1 MNVNTTLHLLLIEDN
16 PGDARLISNLL
27 KSSSVRY
34 ELYTVPTLFEGA
46 ALIENQEI
54 TLALLDLS
62 LPDSTG
68 FKTLTSF
75 LQRCPKTP
83 VIIMTGTNNEL
94 IGNQAI
100 KAGAMD
106 YLVKG
111 QFDGKLLGRA
121 IRYALHR
128 VKNNQKIESTARDLA
143 ISEKRFVEA
152 QEMAHFGNWEMD
164 IVNNKMLW
172 ADEIFRIFGF
182 PLNSMTPTLSDYINY
197 THPEDKLK
205 VQDFFELAAKDGKL
219 HHLTHRIVIK
229 GRSIKHISIQAK
241 MNFDEIRKKL
251 FLSGTLQDI
260 TQQKITEEL
269 IIEKNI
275 NTKASRIKDEAL
287 ADISFHIRTPLSS
300 VINLLYLIEQT
311 KISPDQTEL
320 IDGLKTSVDDLSI
333 MVNNLMNFSVL
344 VSDKIEAE
352 KESFEIGEFM
362 ESMKRVVKM
371 RTENTAINL
380 TFLIDESMPNKI
392 ISDTKKITQ
401 ILYNLIDYLIAKTER
416 QKSLFFKASARKNS
430 PKNYELIFTLHSE
443 GLKLGEEEIKDLYAA
458 EKILEIY
465 NPEEDEEKK
474 LIIGMAIVSKLIKI
488 INGNLSFES
497 KEHSDTI
504 FRLSIPVEIAKQPL
518 KIQGDIPTSPLRIL
532 LVEDHFLNQ
541 LATKKVLTSWS
552 DQVSVDIADNGQ
564 IAVEKYQKTD
574 YDIILMDI
582 QMPVM
587 NGIIASQ
594 QIRATSS
601 VPILALTANA
611 SKQEEEK
618 CLSVGINNYLSKP
631 FKPHELYNSIMAI
644 LSPIE
649 HQS

>member
-1 MNVNTTLHLLLIEDN
+1 MNVNTTLHILLIEDN
-16 PGDARLISNLL
+16 LGDTKLVSNML
-27 KSSSVRY
+27 KSSSIRY
-34 ELYTVPTLFEGA
+34 ELYTVPTLFEGTV
-46 ALIENQEI
+46 LIEQQEI
-54 TLALLDLS
+54 TIVLLDLC

-75 LQRCPKTP
+75 IERCPNTP
-83 VIIMTGTNNEL
+83 VIVMTGTNNEL

-111 QFDGKLLGRA
+111 QFDGKLIGRA
-121 IRYALHR
+121 IRYALHH
-128 VKNNQKIESTARDLA
+128 VENNKKIEATARELA

-182 PLNSMTPTLSDYINY
+182 PLNSMSPTFSDYITY
-197 THPEDKLK
+197 THPEDKEK
-205 VQDFFELAAKDGKL
+205 VQNFFELAAKDGQL
-219 HHLTHRIVIK
+219 HHLTHRLVIN

-241 MNFDEIRKKL
+241 MNFDEIRQKL

-260 TQQKITEEL
+260 TRQKITEEL

-275 NTKASRIKDEAL
+275 NTQASSVKDEAL

-300 VINLLYLIEQT
+300 VINLLFLMEKT
-311 KISPDQTEL
+311 EISPNQTEL

-333 MVNNLMNFSVL
+333 MINNLMNFSIL
-344 VSDKIEAE
+344 TSDKIEAE
-352 KESFEIGEFM
+352 RESFEIGVFM

-371 RTENTAINL
+371 RTNNADIGLN
-380 TFLIDESMPNKI
+380 FMIDENMPNKV

-401 ILYNLIDYLIAKTER
+401 ILYNLIDFLITKTES
-416 QKSLFFKASARKNS
+416 QKAMSFKLDAQKIS
-430 PKNYELIFTLHSE
+430 PKDYELVFTLHSE
-443 GLKLGEEEIKDLYAA
+443 GLRLQEDEIEDLYAA

-465 NPEEDEEKK
+465 KPEEDEEKK
-474 LIIGMAIVSKLIKI
+474 QIIGMAIVSKLIKV
-488 INGNLSFES
+488 INGNLSFIS
-497 KEHSDTI
+497 DKKKDTI
-504 FRLSIPVEIAKQPL
+504 FQVTIPVEAAKQPL
-518 KIQGDIPTSPLRIL
+518 QLQGDIPTSPLHIL

-564 IAVEKYQKTD
+564 IAVEKYQD
-574 YDIILMDI
+574 NSYDIILMDI

-594 QIRATSS
+594 KIRATSS
-601 VPILALTANA
+601 IPILALTANA
-611 SKQEEEK
+611 SQPEEEK
-618 CLSVGINNYLSKP
+618 CLSIGINDYLSKP
-631 FKPHELYNSIMAI
+631 FKPQELYNRIMAI
-644 LSPIE
+644 LSPVE

>member
-16 PGDARLISNLL
+16 PGDIRLISNML
-27 KSSSVRY
+27 KSSSIRY

-54 TLALLDLS
+54 SMVLLDLS

-75 LQRCPKTP
+75 LQRCPDTP

-111 QFDGKLLGRA
+111 QFDGKLLGRS

-128 VKNNQKIESTARDLA
+128 VTNNQKIKATARELA

-152 QEMAHFGNWEMD
+152 QEMANFGNWEMN
-164 IVNNKMLW
+164 IVDNKMLW

-182 PLNSMTPTLSDYINY
+182 PLNSMVPTLSDYINY
-197 THPEDKLK
+197 THPEDKAK
-205 VQDFFELAAKDGKL
+205 VQDFFELATKDGQL
-219 HHLTHRIVIK
+219 HHLTHRIIIK

-241 MNFDEIRKKL
+241 MNFDEIRQKL

-260 TQQKITEEL
+260 TRQKITEEL

-300 VINLLYLIEQT
+300 VINLLFLIEKT
-311 KISPDQTEL
+311 EISPDQTEL

-333 MVNNLMNFSVL
+333 MINNLMNFSVL

-352 KESFEIGEFM
+352 KESFEILAFM

-371 RTENTAINL
+371 RTETANIEL
-380 TFLIDESMPNKI
+380 DFLIDESIPNKV

-401 ILYNLIDYLIAKTER
+401 ILYNLIDFLIAKTE
-416 QKSLFFKASARKNS
+416 KEKCLSFKASAQKTS
-430 PKNYELIFTLHSE
+430 PKNYELIFSLQSE
-443 GLKLGEEEIKDLYAA
+443 GLKLGEEEIKDLHAA

-474 LIIGMAIVSKLIKI
+474 LIIGMAIVTKLIKI
-488 INGNLSFES
+488 INGNLSFQS
-497 KEHSDTI
+497 TDNADTI
-504 FRLSIPVEIAKQPL
+504 FNITIPVEVAKQPL
-518 KIQGDIPTSPLRIL
+518 KMQGDIPTSPLRIL

-552 DQVSVDIADNGQ
+552 DQVSVDIADNGL
-564 IAVEKYQKTD
+564 IAIEKYQKND

-587 NGIIASQ
+587 NGIVASEK
-594 QIRATSS
+594 IRATSS

-611 SKQEEEK
+611 SQPEEEK
-618 CLSVGINNYLSKP
+618 CLSVGMNDYLSKP
-631 FKPHELYNSIMAI
+631 FKPHELYNRIMAI

>member
-16 PGDARLISNLL
+16 PGDVRLISNML
-27 KSSSVRY
+27 KSSSIRY
-34 ELYTVPTLFEGA
+34 ELYTVPTLFEGT

-54 TLALLDLS
+54 SIVLLDLS

-75 LQRCPKTP
+75 LQRCPNTP

-111 QFDGKLLGRA
+111 QFDGKLLGRS

-128 VKNNQKIESTARDLA
+128 MTNNQKIQATARKLA

-152 QEMAHFGNWEMD
+152 QEMANFGNWEMN
-164 IVNNKMLW
+164 IVDNKMLW

-182 PLNSMTPTLSDYINY
+182 PLNSMVPTLSDYISY
-197 THPEDKLK
+197 THPEDKTK
-205 VQDFFELAAKDGKL
+205 VQDFFEIAAKDGQL
-219 HHLTHRIVIK
+219 HHLTHRIIIK

-241 MNFDEIRKKL
+241 MNFDEIRQKL

-260 TQQKITEEL
+260 TRQKITEEL

-300 VINLLYLIEQT
+300 VINLLFLIEKT
-311 KISPDQTEL
+311 EISSDQTEL
-320 IDGLKTSVDDLSI
+320 IEGLKTSVDDLSI
-333 MVNNLMNFSVL
+333 MINNLMNFSVL

-352 KESFEIGEFM
+352 KESFEILAFM

-371 RTENTAINL
+371 RTENANIDL
-380 TFLIDESMPNKI
+380 DFLIDESIPNKV

-401 ILYNLIDYLIAKTER
+401 ILYNLIDFLIAKTEK
-416 QKSLFFKASARKNS
+416 QKRLSFKASAQKAS
-430 PKNYELIFTLHSE
+430 PKDYELIFSLQSE
-443 GLKLGEEEIKDLYAA
+443 GLKLDEEEIEDLHAA

-474 LIIGMAIVSKLIKI
+474 LIIGMAIVTKLIKI
-488 INGNLSFES
+488 INGNLSFQS
-497 KEHSDTI
+497 SNNTDTVFQI
-504 FRLSIPVEIAKQPL
+504 TIPVEVAKQPL
-518 KIQGDIPTSPLRIL
+518 KMQGDIPTSPLRIL

-564 IAVEKYQKTD
+564 IAIEKYQKND

-594 QIRATSS
+594 KIRATSS
-601 VPILALTANA
+601 IPILALTANA
-611 SKQEEEK
+611 SQPEEEK
-618 CLSVGINNYLSKP
+618 CLSVGINDYLSKP
-631 FKPHELYNSIMAI
+631 FKPHELYNRIMAI

>member
-16 PGDARLISNLL
+16 PGDTRLISNML

-34 ELYTVPTLFEGA
+34 ELYTVPTLFEGIT
-46 ALIENQEI
+46 LIEQQEI
-54 TLALLDLS
+54 TIALLDLS

-75 LQRCPKTP
+75 LERCPKTP

-128 VKNNQKIESTARDLA
+128 VKNNQKIEATARELA
-143 ISEKRFVEA
+143 ISKKRFVEA

-182 PLNSMTPTLSDYINY
+182 PLNSIVPTFSDYINY
-197 THPEDKLK
+197 THPEDKEN
-205 VQDFFELAAKDGKL
+205 VQDFFELAAKDGQL

-229 GRSIKHISIQAK
+229 GHSIKHISIQAK

-260 TQQKITEEL
+260 TRQKITEEL

-275 NTKASRIKDEAL
+275 NTKASSIKDEAL

-300 VINLLYLIEQT
+300 VINLLFLMEKT
-311 KISPDQTEL
+311 EISSDQTEL
-320 IDGLKTSVDDLSI
+320 MDGLKTSVDDLSI
-333 MVNNLMNFSVL
+333 MINNLMNFSVL

-352 KESFEIGEFM
+352 KESFEIGAFM

-371 RTENTAINL
+371 RTDNADIGL
-380 TFLIDESMPNKI
+380 TFLIDDSMPKKI

-401 ILYNLIDYLIAKTER
+401 ILYNLIDFLIEKTER
-416 QKSLFFKASARKNS
+416 QKFMFFKASAQKIS
-430 PKNYELIFTLHSE
+430 AKNYELIFTLHSE
-443 GLKLGEEEIKDLYAA
+443 GLRLQEDEIEDLYAA

-465 NPEEDEEKK
+465 HPEKDEEKK
-474 LIIGMAIVSKLIKI
+474 RVIGMAIVSKLIKI
-488 INGNLSFES
+488 INGNLSFTS
-497 KEHSDTI
+497 KDRKNTV
-504 FRLSIPVEIAKQPL
+504 FQVTIPVEAAKQPL
-518 KIQGDIPTSPLRIL
+518 QMKGDIPSSPLRIL

-564 IAVEKYQKTD
+564 IAVEKYQENN

-594 QIRATSS
+594 KIRATSS

-611 SKQEEEK
+611 SQPEEEK
-618 CLSVGINNYLSKP
+618 CLSVGINDYLSKP
-631 FKPHELYNSIMAI
+631 FKPQELYNRIMAI

-649 HQS
+649 QQS

>member
-16 PGDARLISNLL
+16 PGDVRLISNML

-34 ELYTVPTLFEGA
+34 ELHTVSTLFEGA
-46 ALIENQEI
+46 TLIENQEI
-54 TLALLDLS
+54 SMVLLDLS

-75 LQRCPKTP
+75 LKRCPDTP

-111 QFDGKLLGRA
+111 QFDGKLLGRS

-128 VKNNQKIESTARDLA
+128 VTNNQKIKATARELA

-152 QEMAHFGNWEMD
+152 QEMANFGNWEMN
-164 IVNNKMLW
+164 IVDNKMLW

-182 PLNSMTPTLSDYINY
+182 PLNSMIPTLSDYINY
-197 THPEDKLK
+197 THPEDKEK
-205 VQDFFELAAKDGKL
+205 VQDFFELAAKDGQL
-219 HHLTHRIVIK
+219 HHLTHRIIIK

-241 MNFDEIRKKL
+241 MNFDEIRQKL

-260 TQQKITEEL
+260 TRQKITEEL

-275 NTKASRIKDEAL
+275 NTKAGRIKDEAL

-300 VINLLYLIEQT
+300 VINLLFLIEKT
-311 KISPDQTEL
+311 EISPDQTEL

-333 MVNNLMNFSVL
+333 MINNLMNFSVL

-352 KESFEIGEFM
+352 KESFEILAFM

-371 RTENTAINL
+371 RTDNANIDLN
-380 TFLIDESMPNKI
+380 FLIDESIPDKI

-401 ILYNLIDYLIAKTER
+401 ILYNLIDFLIAKTEK
-416 QKSLFFKASARKNS
+416 QKRLSFKASAQKIT
-430 PKNYELIFTLHSE
+430 PKNYELIFSLESE
-443 GLKLGEEEIKDLYAA
+443 GLKLDEEEIEDLHAA

-474 LIIGMAIVSKLIKI
+474 RIIGMAIVTKLIKI
-488 INGNLSFES
+488 INGNLSFQSEGN
-497 KEHSDTI
+497 ENTVFLI
-504 FRLSIPVEIAKQPL
+504 TIPVEIDKQPL
-518 KIQGDIPTSPLRIL
+518 RIQGDIPTSALRIL

-564 IAVEKYQKTD
+564 IAVEKHQKND

-594 QIRATSS
+594 KIRTTSS

-611 SKQEEEK
+611 SQPEEEK
-618 CLSVGINNYLSKP
+618 CLSIGINDYLSKP
-631 FKPHELYNSIMAI
+631 FKPHELYNRIMAI
-644 LSPIE
+644 LNPIE

>member
-16 PGDARLISNLL
+16 PGDTKLISNML

-34 ELYTVPTLFEGA
+34 ELYAVPTLFEGI
-46 ALIENQEI
+46 ALIEQQEI
-54 TLALLDLS
+54 TIALLDLS

-75 LQRCPKTP
+75 IERCPKMP

-128 VKNNQKIESTARDLA
+128 VKNNQKIEATARELA

-172 ADEIFRIFGF
+172 ANEIFRIFGF
-182 PLNSMTPTLSDYINY
+182 PLNSMTPTFSDYINY
-197 THPEDKLK
+197 THPEDKEK
-205 VQDFFELAAKDGKL
+205 VQDFFELAAKDGQL

-229 GRSIKHISIQAK
+229 GHTIKHISIQAK
-241 MNFDEIRKKL
+241 MNFDEIRQKL

-260 TQQKITEEL
+260 TRQKITEEL

-275 NTKASRIKDEAL
+275 NTKAGRIKDEAL

-300 VINLLYLIEQT
+300 VINLLFLMEKT
-311 KISPDQTEL
+311 EISSDQTEL

-333 MVNNLMNFSVL
+333 MINNLMNFSVL

-352 KESFEIGEFM
+352 KESFEIGAFM

-371 RTENTAINL
+371 RTDNANIGL

-401 ILYNLIDYLIAKTER
+401 ILYNLIDFLIAKTAS
-416 QKSLFFKASARKNS
+416 QKSMYFKASAQKIS
-430 PKNYELIFTLHSE
+430 TKDYELIFTLHSD
-443 GLKLGEEEIKDLYAA
+443 GLRLEENEIADLYAA

-474 LIIGMAIVSKLIKI
+474 RIIGMAIVSKLIKI
-488 INGNLSFES
+488 INGNLSFTS
-497 KEHSDTI
+497 KDRRDTI
-504 FRLSIPVEIAKQPL
+504 FQITIPVEAAKQPL
-518 KIQGDIPTSPLRIL
+518 QLQGDIPTSPLRIL

-552 DQVSVDIADNGQ
+552 NQVSVDIADNGQ
-564 IAVEKYQKTD
+564 IAVEKYQENN

-594 QIRATSS
+594 KIRATSS

-611 SKQEEEK
+611 SQPEEEK
-618 CLSVGINNYLSKP
+618 CLSVGINDYLSKP
-631 FKPHELYNSIMAI
+631 FKPQELYNRIMAI

>member
-16 PGDARLISNLL
+16 PGDARLVSNML

-34 ELYTVPTLFEGA
+34 ELYTVPTLFEGVN
-46 ALIENQEI
+46 LIEHQEI
-54 TLALLDLS
+54 TMALLDLS

-75 LQRCPKTP
+75 LQRCPNTP
-83 VIIMTGTNNEL
+83 VIVMTGTNNEL

-111 QFDGKLLGRA
+111 QFDGKLLGRS

-128 VKNNQKIESTARDLA
+128 VKNNQKIEATARNLA

-164 IVNNKMLW
+164 IVSNKMLW

-182 PLNSMTPTLSDYINY
+182 PLNSMVPTLSDYISY
-197 THPEDKLK
+197 THPEDKTK
-205 VQDFFELAAKDGKL
+205 VQDFFELATKDGQL

-260 TQQKITEEL
+260 TKQKITEEL

-275 NTKASRIKDEAL
+275 NTKASKIKDEAL

-300 VINLLYLIEQT
+300 VINLLYLIEKT
-311 KISPDQTEL
+311 EIAPDQIEL

-333 MVNNLMNFSVL
+333 MINNLMNFSVL

-352 KESFEIGEFM
+352 KESFEIGAFM
-362 ESMKRVVKM
+362 ESMKRVVEM
-371 RTENTAINL
+371 RTENAGIDL
-380 TFLIDESMPNKI
+380 TFLIDKSMPNKI

-401 ILYNLIDYLIAKTER
+401 ILYNLIDFLIAKTER
-416 QKSLFFKASARKNS
+416 QKSLFFKARAQKISV
-430 PKNYELIFTLHSE
+430 KNYDLIFTLHSE
-443 GLKLGEEEIKDLYAA
+443 GLKLDKEEIEDLYAA

-465 NPEEDEEKK
+465 SPEDNEQNK
-474 LIIGMAIVSKLIKI
+474 LITGMAIVNKLIKI
-488 INGNLSFES
+488 IAGNLSFDS
-497 KEHSDTI
+497 TGNADTI
-504 FRLSIPVEIAKQPL
+504 FQLTIPVEIAKQPL
-518 KIQGDIPTSPLRIL
+518 NIQGDIPNSPLRIL

-564 IAVEKYQKTD
+564 IAVDKYQEND

-587 NGIIASQ
+587 NGIIAAQ
-594 QIRATSS
+594 KIRATSS

-611 SKQEEEK
+611 SQPEEEK
-618 CLSVGINNYLSKP
+618 CLSVGINDYLSKP
-631 FKPHELYNSIMAI
+631 FKPHELYNRIMAI
-644 LSPIE
+644 LNPIE

>member
-16 PGDARLISNLL
+16 PGDAKLISSML

-46 ALIENQEI
+46 ALIEQKEI
-54 TLALLDLS
+54 TIALLDLS

-75 LQRCPKTP
+75 IDRCPKIP

-111 QFDGKLLGRA
+111 QFDGKLLGRS

-128 VKNNQKIESTARDLA
+128 VKNNQKIEATARELA
-143 ISEKRFVEA
+143 ISEKRFVKA

-182 PLNSMTPTLSDYINY
+182 PLSSMVPTFSDYINY
-197 THPEDKLK
+197 THPEDKEK
-205 VQDFFELAAKDGKL
+205 VQDFFELAAKDGQL
-219 HHLTHRIVIK
+219 HYLTHRIVIK
-229 GRSIKHISIQAK
+229 GHTIKHISIQAK
-241 MNFDEIRKKL
+241 MNFDEIRQKL

-260 TQQKITEEL
+260 TRQKITEEL

-275 NTKASRIKDEAL
+275 NTKASSIKDKAL

-300 VINLLYLIEQT
+300 VINLLYLMEKT
-311 KISPDQTEL
+311 EISPDQTEL

-333 MVNNLMNFSVL
+333 MINNLMNFSVL

-352 KESFEIGEFM
+352 RESFKIGAFM

-371 RTENTAINL
+371 RTDNAEIGL
-380 TFLIDESMPNKI
+380 TFLIDDSMPNKI
-392 ISDTKKITQ
+392 TSDTKKITQ
-401 ILYNLIDYLIAKTER
+401 ILYNLIDFLIAKTAR
-416 QKSLFFKASARKNS
+416 KKSMFFKASANKIS
-430 PKNYELIFTLHSE
+430 TKDYELVFTLHSD
-443 GLKLGEEEIKDLYAA
+443 GLRLEEDEIEDLYAA

-465 NPEEDEEKK
+465 KPEEDEKKK

-488 INGNLSFES
+488 INGNLSFTS
-497 KEHSDTI
+497 KDRRDTI
-504 FRLSIPVEIAKQPL
+504 FEITIPVEAAKQP
-518 KIQGDIPTSPLRIL
+518 IQMQGDTPNSPLRIL

-541 LATKKVLTSWS
+541 LATKKVLNSWS

-564 IAVEKYQKTD
+564 IAVEKYQENN

-594 QIRATSS
+594 KIRATSS

-611 SKQEEEK
+611 SQPEEEK
-618 CLSVGINNYLSKP
+618 CLSVGINDYLPKP
-631 FKPHELYNSIMAI
+631 FKPQELYNRIMAI

-649 HQS
+649 QQS

>member
-16 PGDARLISNLL
+16 PGDTRLVSNML

-46 ALIENQEI
+46 AIIENQEI

-75 LQRCPKTP
+75 LERCPKTP
-83 VIIMTGTNNEL
+83 VIVMTGTNNEL

-111 QFDGKLLGRA
+111 QFEGKLLGRS

-128 VKNNQKIESTARDLA
+128 VKNNKKIESTARDLA

-172 ADEIFRIFGF
+172 ADEIFRIFDF
-182 PLNSMTPTLSDYINY
+182 PLNSMTPALSDYITY
-197 THPEDKLK
+197 THPEDTLK
-205 VQDFFELAAKDGKL
+205 VQNFFELAAKDGQL
-219 HHLTHRIVIK
+219 HHLTHRIIIR
-229 GRSIKHISIQAK
+229 GRSIKYISIQAK
-241 MNFDEIRKKL
+241 MNFDEIRQKL

-275 NTKASRIKDEAL
+275 NTKAGRIKDEAL

-300 VINLLYLIEQT
+300 VINLLYLIEKT
-311 KISPDQTEL
+311 NISPDQTEL
-320 IDGLKTSVDDLSI
+320 IDGLKTSIDDLSM

-352 KESFEIGEFM
+352 KERFDIREFM

-371 RTENTAINL
+371 RTENTATDLN
-380 TFLIDESMPNKI
+380 FLIDESMPNKV

-401 ILYNLIDYLIAKTER
+401 ILYNLIDYLIAKTTS
-416 QKSLFFKASARKNS
+416 QKSLFFKASAQKRT
-430 PKNYELIFTLHSE
+430 PKDYDLIFTLQSE
-443 GLKLGEEEIKDLYAA
+443 GLRLEEEEIKDLYAA

-474 LIIGMAIVSKLIKI
+474 LMIGMAIVSKLIKI
-488 INGNLSFES
+488 INGSLYFES
-497 KEHSDTI
+497 KGSSDTI
-504 FRLSIPVEIAKQPL
+504 FRVTIPVEIAKQPI
-518 KIQGDIPTSPLRIL
+518 KMQGDIPTSPLRIL

-541 LATKKVLTSWS
+541 LATKKVLTTWS

-594 QIRATSS
+594 KIRATSS

-611 SKQEEEK
+611 SQPEQEK
-618 CLSVGINNYLSKP
+618 CLSVGINDYLSKP
-631 FKPHELYNSIMAI
+631 FKPQELYNRIMAI
-644 LSPIE
+644 LNPIE

>member
-16 PGDARLISNLL
+16 PGDARLVSNML

-34 ELYTVPTLFEGA
+34 ELYTVPTLFEGV

-62 LPDSTG
+62 LPDSNG

-100 KAGAMD
+100 KAGALD
-106 YLVKG
+106 FLVKG
-111 QFDGKLLGRA
+111 QFDAKLLGRA

-128 VKNNQKIESTARDLA
+128 AKNNQKIETTARELA

-182 PLNSMTPTLSDYINY
+182 PLNSMAPTLSDYISY
-197 THPEDKLK
+197 THPEDKTK

-219 HHLTHRIVIK
+219 HHLTHRIVIQ

-241 MNFDEIRKKL
+241 MNFDEIRQKL
-251 FLSGTLQDI
+251 FLTGTLQDI

-275 NTKASRIKDEAL
+275 NTKASKIKDEAL

-300 VINLLYLIEQT
+300 VINLLYLIEKT

-333 MVNNLMNFSVL
+333 MVNNLLNFSVL
-344 VSDKIEAE
+344 VSNKIEAE
-352 KESFEIGEFM
+352 KERFEIIDFL

-371 RTENTAINL
+371 RTENSAINL
-380 TFLIDESMPNKI
+380 EFHIDETMPNKI

-401 ILYNLIDYLIAKTER
+401 ILYNLIDYLIAKTKR
-416 QKSLFFKASARKNS
+416 QKSLFFKTSTQKIS
-430 PKNYELIFTLHSE
+430 QKKYELIFTLHSE
-443 GLKLGEEEIKDLYAA
+443 GLILDEEEIKDLYAA

-465 NPEEDEEKK
+465 NPEEDEQKK

-488 INGNLSFES
+488 LDGNLSFES
-497 KEHSDTI
+497 KEKSDTI
-504 FRLSIPVEIAKQPL
+504 FRVSIPVEIAKKSL
-518 KIQGDIPTSPLRIL
+518 KLQGDIPNSPLRIL

-552 DQVSVDIADNGQ
+552 NHVTVDIADNGQ
-564 IAVEKYQKTD
+564 EAVEKYKDSD

-594 QIRATSS
+594 KIRETSS
-601 VPILALTANA
+601 VPIVALTANA
-611 SKQEEEK
+611 SKPEEDK
-618 CLSVGINNYLSKP
+618 CLSIGINDYLSKP
-631 FKPHELYNSIMAI
+631 FKPEELYNRIMAI

>member
-16 PGDARLISNLL
+16 PGDAKLISNML

-46 ALIENQEI
+46 NLIEDQEI
-54 TLALLDLS
+54 TMALLDLS

-83 VIIMTGTNNEL
+83 VIVMTGTNNEL

-111 QFDGKLLGRA
+111 QFDGKLLGRS

-128 VKNNQKIESTARDLA
+128 VKNNQKLEATARNLA

-164 IVNNKMLW
+164 IVSNKMLW

-182 PLNSMTPTLSDYINY
+182 PLNSMVPTLSDYINY
-197 THPEDKLK
+197 THPEDKAKL
-205 VQDFFELAAKDGKL
+205 QDFFELATKDGQL
-219 HHLTHRIVIK
+219 HHLTHRIVLK

-260 TQQKITEEL
+260 TKQKITEEL

-275 NTKASRIKDEAL
+275 NTKASKIKDEAL

-300 VINLLYLIEQT
+300 VINLLYLIEKT
-311 KISPDQTEL
+311 EIAPEQTEL

-352 KESFEIGEFM
+352 KESFEIGAFI

-371 RTENTAINL
+371 RTDNADIDL
-380 TFLIDESMPNKI
+380 TFLIDESLPNKI

-401 ILYNLIDYLIAKTER
+401 ILYNLIDFLIAKTER
-416 QKSLFFKASARKNS
+416 QKCLYFKASAEKTS
-430 PKNYELIFTLHSE
+430 DKNYELIFTLHSE
-443 GLKLGEEEIKDLYAA
+443 GLKLDEEEIEDLYAA

-465 NPEEDEEKK
+465 NPEENEQNK
-474 LIIGMAIVSKLIKI
+474 LITGMAIVNKLIKI
-488 INGNLSFES
+488 ISGNLSIKS
-497 KEHSDTI
+497 KNDTDTV
-504 FRLSIPVEIAKQPL
+504 FQLTIPVEIAKQPL
-518 KIQGDIPTSPLRIL
+518 KIQGDIPSSPLRIL

-564 IAVEKYQKTD
+564 IAVEKYQEND
-574 YDIILMDI
+574 YNIILMDI

-594 QIRATSS
+594 KIRATSS

-611 SKQEEEK
+611 SQPEEEK
-618 CLSVGINNYLSKP
+618 CLSVGINDYLSKP
-631 FKPHELYNSIMAI
+631 FKPHELYNRIMAI